1 MTQSGYAAAEPTHKL
16 SPFQS
21 AWSDQYDVSSAAEA
35 SMRRRDFIVGL
46 PAAAAI
52 PLWARAQERIRR
64 VGALI
69 LGNADAESFRKEMR
83 EGLSK
88 AGFIEGRNIQFD
100 IRSAQGKL
108 DALPKLAA
116 ELVAA
121 KVDVLVALY
130 TPCARAAQEATRD
143 IPIVA
148 IAANPVET
156 GLIVSL
162 AHPGRNI
169 TGVSLMAAEAHGKC
183 VEVLA
188 EMLPWVRKVAAL
200 GNAID
205 PFMPLFL
212 EKIRL
217 SGRAAK
223 VEIVTVTVRSVE
235 EIEGSFATMSRDGAQ
250 ALVMQG
256 SLPSR
261 TVAELA
267 LKHRLPAATFT
278 RSFPEVGGL
287 LSYGPNAIDSFQR
300 GVYFVVRILQGAKA
314 AEIPA
319 EQPTKFELVINLK
332 TAKALGLTVPPSLI
346 ARADEVIE

>member
-1 MTQSGYAAAEPTHKL
+1 MKRREFITLLGGAAAGWP
-16 SPFQS
+16 
-21 AWSDQYDVSSAAEA
+21 
-35 SMRRRDFIVGL
+35 IV
-46 PAAAAI
+46 
-52 PLWARAQERIRR
+52 ARGKQGERMRR

-69 LGNADAESFRKEMR
+69 LGNADADAFRKELR

-88 AGFIEGRNIQFD
+88 AGYVEGRNVQVD
-100 IRSAQGKL
+100 IRSAQGRL
-108 DALPKLAA
+108 ELLPQLAA

-148 IAANPVET
+148 IVANPVET
-156 GLIVSL
+156 GFIASL
-162 AHPGRNI
+162 ARPGGNI

-183 VEVLA
+183 VEVFA
-188 EMLPWVRKVAAL
+188 DMLPWARKVAAL
-200 GNAID
+200 GNASD

-212 EKIRL
+212 EKVHL
-217 SGRAAK
+217 SAEEAR
-223 VEIVTVTVRSVE
+223 VEIITVTVRRAE
-235 EIEGSFATMSRDGAQ
+235 EIEQAFTTIAKEGAH

-261 TVAELA
+261 AVAELA
-267 LKHRLPAATFT
+267 LKQRLPAATFT

-287 LSYGPNAIDSFQR
+287 MSYGPDATDSFRR
-300 GVYFVVRILQGAKA
+300 GVYFVIKILEGAKP

-332 TAKALGLTVPPSLI
+332 TAKALGISVPATLL

>member
-1 MTQSGYAAAEPTHKL
+1 MSVGR
-16 SPFQS
+16 
-21 AWSDQYDVSSAAEA
+21 AEA
-35 SMRRRDFIVGL
+35 GMKRREFITLIGAT
-46 PAAAAI
+46 AATRSFA
-52 PLWARAQERIRR
+52 ARAQQTHTRL

-69 LGNADAESFRKEMR
+69 LGNADADTFRKEMR
-83 EGLSK
+83 EGLLK
-88 AGFIEGRNIQFD
+88 AGFIEGRDVLFD
-100 IRSAQGKL
+100 IRSAQGRL
-108 DALPKLAA
+108 DLLPKLAA
-116 ELVAA
+116 ELVVA
-121 KVDVLVALY
+121 KVDVFVALY

-156 GLIVSL
+156 GLIESL
-162 AHPGRNI
+162 AHPGGNI

-188 EMLPWVRKVAAL
+188 ELLPGIRKIAAL

-212 EKIRL
+212 KQVHL
-217 SGRAAK
+217 SGKAAG
-223 VEIVTVTVRSVE
+223 VEIGTVTVRSPD
-235 EIEGSFATMSRDGAQ
+235 EIEAAFETILKDGAR

-267 LKHRLPAATFT
+267 LKKRLPSASFT

-287 LSYGPNAIDSFQR
+287 ISYGPNATDSFQR
-300 GVYFVVRILQGAKA
+300 GVYFVIKILQGAKPA
-314 AEIPA
+314 GIPV

-332 TAKALGLTVPPSLI
+332 TTKALGIAVPPTLL
-346 ARADEVIE
+346 ARADELIE

>member
-1 MTQSGYAAAEPTHKL
+1 MKRREFITLVGGAAAWPI
-16 SPFQS
+16 
-21 AWSDQYDVSSAAEA
+21 A
-35 SMRRRDFIVGL
+35 
-46 PAAAAI
+46 
-52 PLWARAQERIRR
+52 ARAQQPYLHR

-69 LGNADAESFRKEMR
+69 LGNADAEDFRKEMQ

-88 AGFIEGRNIQFD
+88 AGYVEGRNILFN
-100 IRSAQGKL
+100 IRSAQGRL
-108 DALPKLAA
+108 DLLPKLAA

-130 TPCARAAQEATRD
+130 TPCARAAQQATRD

-148 IAANPVET
+148 IVANPVET
-156 GLIVSL
+156 GLIASL
-162 AHPGRNI
+162 ARPGGNI

-183 VEVLA
+183 VEVFGD
-188 EMLPWVRKVAAL
+188 MLPAVQKVAAL
-200 GNAID
+200 GNASD

-212 EKIRL
+212 EKVHL
-217 SGRAAK
+217 SGKAAGI
-223 VEIVTVTVRSVE
+223 EIAAVTVRSADELE
-235 EIEGSFATMSRDGAQ
+235 EAFRTILKDGAG

-267 LKHRLPAATFT
+267 LKRRLPAGTFT

-287 LSYGPNAIDSFQR
+287 MSYGPNATDSFQR
-300 GVYFVVRILQGAKA
+300 GVYFVIKILQGGKPS
-314 AEIPA
+314 EIPA

-332 TAKALGLTVPPSLI
+332 TARALGLTVPDTLL